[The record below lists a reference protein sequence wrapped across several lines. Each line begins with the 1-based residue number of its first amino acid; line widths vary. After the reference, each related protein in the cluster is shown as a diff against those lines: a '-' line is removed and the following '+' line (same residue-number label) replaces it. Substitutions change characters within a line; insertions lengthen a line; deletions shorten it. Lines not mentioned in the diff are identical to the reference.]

1 MSECVCEC
9 VCVSVRVCVSVYVI
23 LSFSWLDIDIIFSDK
38 VSHLFIQFVCPLYC
52 MLLLFFSLKG
62 SGSSLYI
69 FVV

>member
-1 MSECVCEC
+1 M
-9 VCVSVRVCVSVYVI
+9 RVCVSVYVI

-52 MLLLFFSLKG
+52 MLLFFLLKG